1 MKESFIVILLG
12 LFYLYNYFYNNIE
25 SFDINKC
32 ISTSL
37 QNYYIGEPIINNIK
51 NTLIPQG
58 EVDVNI
64 QMIENSTPCTY
75 IASNNIG
82 LYCTDNI
89 NLYYFNTVDNKWNM
103 TAIKPT
109 KLNASALRK
118 PYFDITNNKCNYQ
131 TTLVASK

>member
-1 MKESFIVILLG
+1 MNINKIFKSKYILIVICFIVILLG

-64 QMIENSTPCTY
+64 QMIENS
-75 IASNNIG
+75 I
-82 LYCTDNI
+82 
-89 NLYYFNTVDNKWNM
+89 
-103 TAIKPT
+103 
-109 KLNASALRK
+109 R
-118 PYFDITNNKCNYQ
+118 
-131 TTLVASK
+131 